1 MVLKVQSAAAMKR
14 QATLNQKRILH
25 EQQQQALLPVPKQ
38 PTIMKLASNYIAVVS
53 QQ

>member
-25 EQQQQALLPVPKQ
+25 EQQQQA
-38 PTIMKLASNYIAVVS
+38 KLDRWCEEHNPIRRNQKSDKEL
-53 QQ
+53 